1 MRGCVIYDIIDYLPG
16 AVRDGAAPETV
27 EDSMRGLRISLA
39 GLFVIVLVALSG
51 SGGCNS
57 GDVCDINFNEFQNG
71 TSLETQDSEW
81 QCENGG
87 VIVFTIAFFSDGFGV
102 RSDAGDFEWEQT
114 KCKEVELETLA
125 LEQATLDRIEGGV
138 REVAGVTVGTLSFR
152 QTSDELGDL
161 TVACNLVVF

>member
-1 MRGCVIYDIIDYLPG
+1 M
-16 AVRDGAAPETV
+16 VRARETV

-57 GDVCDINFNEFQNG
+57 GNPCDIRFNEFLNG
-71 TSLETQDSEW
+71 TSVETQDSEW
-81 QCENGG
+81 SCVNAG
-87 VIVFTIAFFSDGFGV
+87 VVVFTIAFFSDGTGE

-114 KCKEVELETLA
+114 KCREVVLETPA

-138 REVAGVTVGTLSFR
+138 REVAGVTIGTLSFR

-161 TVACNLVVF
+161 TVTCNLALF